1 MTLLKSIVIILFLSI
16 MSCCAT
22 KKDSNKTTQ
31 DPSKTAI
38 KMNNTKMIEAGF
50 LNATIVASNEVGD
63 CPFTISVEDNNNNN
77 ALFDPINLDES
88 FMKDGEKIWVKYFP
102 LRMMN
107 RCVKANPV
115 KIVEIEKRVE

>member
-31 DPSKTAI
+31 DTSKTAI

-63 CPFTISVEDNNNNN
+63 CPFTIRVEDNNN

-88 FMKDGEKIWVKYFP
+88 FMKDGEKIWVKYSP